1 QKNEKDEQN
10 LLADQVQFVWLIV
23 STHRFFDDNRDKP
36 VIIPIKHPLYN
47 SSTEI
52 CLFTKDPQKEFKE
65 LVATKGIKHIKK
77 VIGLS
82 KLRKKYKPYE
92 AKRKLC
98 DSYDLFLADNR
109 ITHLLP
115 SPLGKSFFEKKKQPI
130 PVELRKPQNFEKEID
145 KICGSTFMYFNPG
158 TCL

>member
-1 QKNEKDEQN
+1 KDEQN

-23 STHRFFDDNRDKP
+23 STHNFMGKNNDKP
-36 VIIPIKHPLYN
+36 VIIPIKHPLYD

-52 CLFTKDPQKEFKE
+52 CLFTKDPQREFKE
-65 LVATKGIKHIKK
+65 LVATKGVKQIKK

-82 KLRKKYKPYE
+82 KLRKKYEPYE

-109 ITHLLP
+109 ILHHISSTTDMTASQL
-115 SPLGKSFFEKKKQPI
+115 SENIETGI
-130 PVELRKPQNFEKEID
+130 PKIVD
-145 KICGSTFMYFNPG
+145 KIPRKWANIQSLHIKTSAST
-158 TCL
+158 